1 MSSKNIADIFLRPHL
16 PALYKGASQKGK
28 KYTTGTMFNH
38 YYETMPGKTPWTP
51 SINTMGLSEKHQPGF
66 NGFQV
71 IPRNSFRFPSFLRE
85 RAGGKWGWNR
95 PATQAGLTPLKQIME
110 QTFES
115 GHLEGDAGEMWP
127 EQIMQTWFGKR
138 IQHRR
143 GVTWSEEITPY
154 RIFPNIRGWNDEAA
168 PISVYSELLDYQFRP
183 AIDVEALLLME
194 SYGGIDQ
201 WVLQNDPSFLTS
213 FEMEVVRNYLLVR
226 KMEMKKNFVMDRQAE
241 KLAQFLLEKI
251 RDKHIRDKKAK
262 LEASASEPSSGSLPE
277 GTAAQEA
284 PTAHA

>member
-1 MSSKNIADIFLRPHL
+1 ML
-16 PALYKGASQKGK
+16 PLLASLFSLSLQMN
-28 KYTTGTMFNH
+28 TTGLN
-38 YYETMPGKTPWTP
+38 
-51 SINTMGLSEKHQPGF
+51 EKHQPGF
-66 NGFQV
+66 KGFQI
-71 IPRNSFRFPSFLRE
+71 IPRNSFRFPGFLRE

-95 PATQAGLTPLKQIME
+95 PANSGGLTPLKQIME
-110 QTFES
+110 QTFET

-143 GVTWSEEITPY
+143 GVTWSEQITPY

-168 PISVYSELLDYQFRP
+168 PISVYSELLDHQFRP

-213 FEMEVVRNYLLVR
+213 FEMEIVRNYLLVR
-226 KMEMKKNFVMDRQAE
+226 KMEMKKNFVMDRQVCFLFTRCSGLFFSLFFFCSSPHANARAHTYIPQAE

-251 RDKHIRDKKAK
+251 RDKHVRDKKAR
-262 LEASASEPSSGSLPE
+262 LEDSAREPSSGSLPE
-277 GTAAQEA
+277 GAAQQE
-284 PTAHA
+284 PAHA